1 MADTPNIVVLA
12 GDGIGPEIVAAARQ
26 ILDSLGEFSYDER
39 LMGGC
44 SIDADGVA
52 LTDEV
57 LEACKASDAV
67 LLGAVGGPKW
77 DTTNPDDPRP
87 EQGLLGLRKG
97 MGLYANLRPVRPSPA
112 LMGAS
117 PLREDRI
124 SGTDLLVVRELT
136 GGIYFGDS
144 GREGDK
150 AHDTCEY
157 EAFEIERIARTA
169 FEAARRRAA
178 GSAAP
183 GSGTGSKVTSI
194 DKANVMETS
203 RLWREVV
210 TRVAPDYDDVTLDH
224 LLVDNAAMQL
234 VSRPADFDV
243 IVAENLFGD
252 ILSDEAAMLTGSLGM
267 LPSASLGADGDPGLF
282 EPVHGSAPDI
292 AGKGIANPLAA
303 FLSAA
308 MMLRHGLGR
317 ADEAARIEAAVDA
330 VLEQGLRTPDLA
342 GPTVSP
348 PMVDVPAQVEVG
360 TAEMT
365 AAVLEALAQD

>member
-1 MADTPNIVVLA
+1 MSAPRIVLLP
-12 GDGIGPEIVAAARQ
+12 GDGIGPEIVGAAQRLLEA
-26 ILDSLGEFSYDER
+26 LGEFEFEQH

-44 SIDADGVA
+44 SIDAHGTA

-57 LEACKASDAV
+57 LDACRAADAV

-77 DTTNPDDPRP
+77 DTTDPNAPRP

-112 LMGAS
+112 LVGAS

-124 SGTDLLVVRELT
+124 AGTDLLVVRELT

-144 GREGDK
+144 GRDGDT

-157 EAFEIERIARTA
+157 SAAEIERIARVG
-169 FEAARRRAA
+169 FEAARRRAE
-178 GSAAP
+178 GSDRKP
-183 GSGTGSKVTSI
+183 LVTSV
-194 DKANVMETS
+194 DKANVLETS

-210 TRVAPDYDDVTLDH
+210 GRVAPDYPDVRLDH

-243 IVAENLFGD
+243 IVTENLFGD
-252 ILSDEAAMLTGSLGM
+252 ILSDESAMLTGSLGM
-267 LPSASLGADGDPGLF
+267 LPSASLGADGEPGLF

-292 AGKGIANPLAA
+292 AGQGIANPLAT

-308 MMLRHGLGR
+308 MMLRHGLDRPEDAGR
-317 ADEAARIEAAVDA
+317 IDTAVDA
-330 VLEQGLRTPDLA
+330 VLNRGLRTPDLVGEGETA
-342 GPTVSP
+342 
-348 PMVDVPAQVEVG
+348 VG
-360 TAEMT
+360 TDEVT
-365 AAVLEALAQD
+365 EAVLAELSA